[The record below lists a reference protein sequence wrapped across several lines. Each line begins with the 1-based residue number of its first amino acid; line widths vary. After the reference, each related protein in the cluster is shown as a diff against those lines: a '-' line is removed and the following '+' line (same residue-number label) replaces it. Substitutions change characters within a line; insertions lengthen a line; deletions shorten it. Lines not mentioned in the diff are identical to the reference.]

1 LHIHRVWK
9 EFENPARSD
18 GLLLRHWERK
28 SEAPN
33 ELSYQFSKFNVQVDV
48 PQYTDGEYEML
59 KNDDWSREETDYL
72 FSMCREYDLRFPIIW
87 DRYEWPGKKR
97 SLEDLKARYYTSCR
111 SLMELRTPMG
121 QMSPE
126 TLNAYNHLNF
136 DKEREVMRRSMAE
149 RQFNKTQEQFAEE
162 EMLLTEL
169 KRIVGNQEKMFE
181 ERRDIHQRLSFPTT
195 TGSIQPY
202 TGSQGLAHLRDMM
215 LSSSDKNK
223 KRKSVALGQGS
234 VGDGALQTP
243 TTANSTDKAGTGG
256 SSKERDG
263 KEVKRQLRKLT
274 KEEEQQYGVSYH
286 EKLSSGVK
294 LRSGMVSSTVKGA
307 TATKVA
313 TALTQLGI
321 APRLTMPTAS
331 AVQRYEQLQN
341 AVGVMLDSKK
351 LLDKM
356 EQEARVLKAQLDLK
370 EG

>member
-1 LHIHRVWK
+1 
-9 EFENPARSD
+9 
-18 GLLLRHWERK
+18 
-28 SEAPN
+28 
-33 ELSYQFSKFNVQVDV
+33 
-48 PQYTDGEYEML
+48 ML

-87 DRYEWPGKKR
+87 DRYEWPSKQR
-97 SLEDLKARYYTSCR
+97 SLEDLKARYYASCR

-126 TLNAYNHLNF
+126 VLNQFNLYNF

-149 RQFNKTQEQFAEE
+149 RQFNKTQQQFAEE

-169 KRIVGNQEKMFE
+169 KRIVANQEKMFE
-181 ERRDIHQRLSFPTT
+181 ERRDFYQRLNFPTT

-215 LSSSDKNK
+215 LSSSDKSK

-234 VGDGALQTP
+234 GADAAQQTP
-243 TTANSTDKAGTGG
+243 TSANSIDRPGIGG
-256 SSKERDG
+256 SAKEKDG
-263 KEVKRQLRKLT
+263 KDLKRQVRKLT
-274 KEEEQQYGVSYH
+274 QEEEQLYGVSYH

-294 LRSGMVSSTVKGA
+294 LRSGMVASNVKGA
-307 TATKVA
+307 TAAKVA

-341 AVGVMLDSKK
+341 AVGVLLDSKK
-351 LLDKM
+351 LLDKL
-356 EQEARVLKAQLDLK
+356 EQEARVLKAQLELK